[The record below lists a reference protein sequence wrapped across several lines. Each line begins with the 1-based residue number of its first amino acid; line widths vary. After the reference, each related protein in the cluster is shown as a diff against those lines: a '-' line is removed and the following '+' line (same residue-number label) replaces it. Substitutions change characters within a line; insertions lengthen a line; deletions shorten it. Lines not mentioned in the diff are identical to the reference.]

1 MARAHETGRGRFSA
15 ATIAGLAAISAAAR
29 AQDASAPPP
38 PPAAPLTAGFDDHF
52 FLQSADGRNR
62 VELGALIQVHAV
74 AFGRGSHGR
83 DGDVFLRRFRLE
95 LSGRIDDAWR
105 FNFEP
110 KFTEHEVELEEAW
123 VGAELERGLLAM
135 AGRMKE
141 PFSLEEARSQ
151 KHLAYVNFS
160 ILNQFVPAEGHG
172 LTLAGEARDNA
183 WEWGAA
189 LYQGGEEG
197 LNDGDE
203 FALRA
208 VTRPFALGAPA
219 LRRLQFGAA
228 ATVGRSD
235 GSLAGVE
242 LKNEARVP
250 FATLDPAAESDG
262 ERVRLGLEAAWWGGP
277 VEVAA
282 EAVRIEQQ
290 VEGPLEQERAA
301 LQAWYV
307 GAAWV
312 LTGEERTVKAFR
324 PARPY
329 RLRGGAGGGLGALEL
344 AGRVSRLQ
352 FGDGFSESGVLPA
365 GSDPRRVTSFDL
377 GLNWY
382 LTWNARVKL
391 HGLLTRYAEPI
402 AIGGQ
407 ATRDEKALLLQLQLH
422 F

>member
-1 MARAHETGRGRFSA
+1 MATFQVG
-15 ATIAGLAAISAAAR
+15 ATLALAA
-29 AQDASAPPP
+29 
-38 PPAAPLTAGFDDHF
+38 PAAMGFPVDDTL

-62 VELGALIQVHAV
+62 IELGGLIQVNAT

-83 DGDVFLRRFRLE
+83 DADVFLRRFRLE
-95 LSGRIDDAWR
+95 LSGRVDDQWL

-110 KFTEHEVELEEAW
+110 KFTEHEVDLEEAW
-123 VGAELERGLLAM
+123 IGAELERGLLAM

-141 PFSLEEARSQ
+141 PFSVEEARSQ

-172 LTLAGEARDNA
+172 LTLAGAARDGA

-203 FALRA
+203 AAVRA
-208 VTRPFALGAPA
+208 VTRPFSGSGSIW
-219 LRRLQFGAA
+219 RGLQLGAA

-235 GSLAGVE
+235 GDLASVE

-250 FATLDPAAESDG
+250 FATLAPASASDG
-262 ERVRLGLEAAWWGGP
+262 ERVRLGVEAAWWGGP
-277 VEVAA
+277 VELTA
-282 EAVRIEQQ
+282 EAARIVQQ
-290 VEGPLEQERAA
+290 VEGSIDSERAA

-312 LTGEERTVKAFR
+312 VTGEERTIKALR
-324 PARPY
+324 PARPVQ
-329 RLRGGAGGGLGALEL
+329 LRGGEGGGGGALEL
-344 AGRVSRLQ
+344 AGRVSCLH
-352 FGDGFSESGVLPA
+352 FGDGFVESGVLPA
-365 GSDPRRVTSFDL
+365 GSDPRRVTSLDV

-402 AIGGQ
+402 AIGGH
-407 ATRDEKALLLQLQLH
+407 ATRDEKALLMQLQLH

>member
-1 MARAHETGRGRFSA
+1 MAVIGAFAQA
-15 ATIAGLAAISAAAR
+15 ALAAPTAFGVAAD
-29 AQDASAPPP
+29 DA
-38 PPAAPLTAGFDDHF
+38 L
-52 FLQSADGRNR
+52 FLQSTDGRNR
-62 VELGALIQVHAV
+62 IELGGLVQVHAT

-83 DGDVFLRRFRLE
+83 DADVFLRRFRLE
-95 LSGRIDDAWR
+95 LSGRIDEQWR

-123 VGAELERGLLAM
+123 VGAEVERGLLLL

-141 PFSLEEARSQ
+141 PFSFEEARAQ
-151 KHLAYVNFS
+151 KHLAFVNFS
-160 ILNQFVPAEGHG
+160 LLNQFVPAEGHG
-172 LTLAGEARDNA
+172 LTLAGEARDCA

-203 FALRA
+203 AA
-208 VTRPFALGAPA
+208 VRGVVRPFAAGPSAWRA
-219 LRRLQFGAA
+219 LQLGAA

-235 GSLAGVE
+235 GALADVE
-242 LKNEARVP
+242 LKSEARVP
-250 FATLDPAAESDG
+250 FATLDPASSSDG
-262 ERVRLGLEAAWWGGP
+262 VRVRVGVEAAWWGGP
-277 VEVAA
+277 VELAA
-282 EAVRIEQQ
+282 EAARIEQQ
-290 VEGPLEQERAA
+290 VEGPLEGEQAA
-301 LQAWYV
+301 LQAWYF

-312 LTGEERTVKAFR
+312 LTGEARTVKALR
-324 PARPY
+324 PARPLK
-329 RLRGGAGGGLGALEL
+329 LRGGEGGGQGALEL
-344 AGRVSRLQ
+344 AGRVSRLH
-352 FGDGFSESGVLPA
+352 FGDGWSESGVLPA
-365 GSDPRRVTSFDL
+365 GSDPRRVSSLDL

-402 AIGGQ
+402 RIGGH